1 MADFIL
7 EIFSEEIPATMQKN
21 AQENL
26 HKIVSDQLQ
35 KNHIQFDFKNST
47 H

>member
-21 AQENL
+21 AQENS
-26 HKIVSDQLQ
+26 VSLPNQ
-35 KNHIQFDFKNST
+35 KNIWS
-47 H
+47 